1 MQYEIEVRN
10 KKDEV
15 AYIKLPFLPQKEQVI
30 SMTFSDS
37 LFPIDYVV
45 DKSVVNIDK
54 YDGTPSYLLY
64 VSIY

>member
-1 MQYEIEVRN
+1 MLYEIEVRN

-15 AYIKLPFLPQKEQVI
+15 AYIKLPFLPQKGQVI

-45 DKSVVNIDK
+45 NKSVVNIDR
-54 YDGTPSYLLY
+54 YGNAHSYLLY
-64 VSIY
+64 VSTY